1 MAISGQTVKSYK
13 LGGHKPRKV
22 ALGSG
27 KLGLT
32 ADKPATVTIKLPAKG
47 LRLLRSQG
55 SLKARFTVTLSGGG
69 NAPTVAP
76 HTHPQ
81 RTQPEQTLT
90 AVSPRPGRRG

>member
-1 MAISGQTVKSYK
+1 VKGYK

-27 KLGLT
+27 KLSLT

-47 LRLLRSQG
+47 LQLLRSQS

-69 NAPTVAP
+69 NATTVAP
-76 HTHPQ
+76 HIVTLEEPGPKTHQ
-81 RTQPEQTLT
+81 RH
-90 AVSPRPGRRG
+90 